1 MFFVF
6 LRSKKDSYQSDN
18 LENILKQSLL
28 KFKKLKE
35 VIETKEGEKKEEETP
50 SSPTSNNNTDLLQL
64 KQSSKFSQHN
74 VQLQNRIKELESSSE
89 AFKSSWEASEKIIDE
104 LTEQWDDLS
113 LRAKIVIITKF
124 KHSIDKKSI
133 SSLKEANLGRIFFL
147 TDYL

>member
-1 MFFVF
+1 M
-6 LRSKKDSYQSDN
+6 
-18 LENILKQSLL
+18 L

-35 VIETKEGEKKEEETP
+35 VIETKEEKEKEEEEETP
-50 SSPTSNNNTDLLQL
+50 SSPSDLQL

-113 LRAKIVIITKF
+113 LRAKIVIIK
-124 KHSIDKKSI
+124 IYI
-133 SSLKEANLGRIFFL
+133 NILLKGLNR
-147 TDYL
+147 